1 MNGQTSGPTSP
12 AAKEPAKHRSKG
24 ALRWATLILVGLVV
38 YAVVGWAVVRYG
50 PRQHTVLHTRGGDVK
65 VLGAQPLVQP
75 GSRRL
80 QLFIADPDDNG
91 DEARASEI
99 LDAVVPDHPANDLR
113 SIGIAFVQFQGIWPV
128 TFTTSNGYVFAR
140 SPQGGWSR
148 ADPDRLHDHLTAFAS
163 PR

>member
-1 MNGQTSGPTSP
+1 LAS
-12 AAKEPAKHRSKG
+12 
-24 ALRWATLILVGLVV
+24 LILGVLVA

-65 VLGAQPLVQP
+65 MVGAQPLVQP
-75 GSRRL
+75 GNRRL
-80 QLFIADPDDNG
+80 QLLVDDPDDRG

-99 LDAVVPDHPANDLR
+99 LDAIMPDHPADDLR
-113 SIGIAFVQFQGIWPV
+113 SVGIAFVQFHGIWPV
-128 TFTTSNGYVFAR
+128 TFTTSSGYVFAR

-148 ADPDRLHDHLTAFAS
+148 ADREQLHDHLAAFTS